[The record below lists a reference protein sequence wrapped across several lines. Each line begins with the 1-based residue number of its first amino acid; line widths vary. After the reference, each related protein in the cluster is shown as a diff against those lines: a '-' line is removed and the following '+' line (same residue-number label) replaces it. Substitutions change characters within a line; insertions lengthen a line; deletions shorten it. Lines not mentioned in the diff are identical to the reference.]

1 MEQTM
6 PEYQISQPYPPVCAQ
21 RPNRLYAGAM
31 LDNIGGCN
39 SEMSAVSLYLYNQL
53 VSSRLEDVAE
63 TFRAIG
69 RVEMRHLEIFG
80 TLPRQRGEPPRLWTR
95 RGEGKVYW
103 SPGCNQYPTALRP
116 MLLHAISGE
125 KAAIRKY
132 EAQAKCIRD
141 ENVVENLKRII
152 ADERLHVAMLTQ
164 LYRKHCQPNAAGE
177 RR

>member
-39 SEMSAVSLYLYNQL
+39 SEMSAISLCLFNQL
-53 VSSRLEDVAE
+53 VSSKLEDVAE
-63 TFRAIG
+63 TFHAIG
-69 RVEMRHLEIFG
+69 KTQMRHLEIFG
-80 TLPRQRGEPPRLWTR
+80 TLAHQLGESPRLWTR

-116 MLLHAISGE
+116 MLLHAVSGE

-132 EAQAKCIRD
+132 EAQAKFIRD
-141 ENVVENLKRII
+141 DNVVQNLKRII
-152 ADERLHVAMLTQ
+152 ADERLHLAMLTQ
-164 LYRKHCQPNAAGE
+164 LFRKYCQPNAARDG
-177 RR
+177 R